1 MDCSVFTCISAEPL
15 DLNHYANLVA
25 DPAVGAISTFSG
37 VTRNNFGG
45 KAVLR
50 LEYEAYIPM
59 AIKKLDVRGRLQQQ
73 AWLRMGLTNWLLG
86 VWMAWH
92 GAPASCASCL
102 LACACMAPFRA

>member
-1 MDCSVFTCISAEPL
+1 MDGSVFTCISAEPL

-25 DPAVGAISTFSG
+25 APAVGAISSFSG

-59 AIKKLDVRGRLQQQ
+59 AMKKLDVRGSLQQ
-73 AWLRMGLTNWLLG
+73 ACVIVR
-86 VWMAWH
+86 H
-92 GAPASCASCL
+92 GR
-102 LACACMAPFRA
+102 LACVCMAGAL